1 MEVYVNHQGLPA
13 SRTHSSSRVMSPEEL
28 RGHSLPGGY
37 LRGRDPPVDPG
48 VIAGGIEEGQSH
60 EGDGRSDGQGADEAH
75 EEAYETREAHQHL
88 DTGSDQDGSLQ
99 LKGKR
104 AAQHPGACAGTRGP
118 QPGAGHRQRRSL
130 QRQRRGKVGPHRN
143 WGQASS
149 DLAPLSSPLFPTA
162 CWTLSLNVKSSRK

>member
-13 SRTHSSSRVMSPEEL
+13 SRTHSSSRVMSPKEL

-48 VIAGGIEEGQSH
+48 VIAGGIEERQGH

-75 EEAYETREAHQHL
+75 EEAYEAREAHQHL

-104 AAQHPGACAGTRGP
+104 AAQHPGACAGTRGASAWRRPPAMTVASEAAQGQGWSP
-118 QPGAGHRQRRSL
+118 QELGAGEL
-130 QRQRRGKVGPHRN
+130 
-143 WGQASS
+143 
-149 DLAPLSSPLFPTA
+149 
-162 CWTLSLNVKSSRK
+162 